1 MAHLKL
7 RGKTFYARIYTGGGR
22 SKDVCLHTQ
31 SKRIAEEKLRQ
42 IESSLFRGN
51 GLGLPT
57 KTPIGDVLDAYVEYI
72 RAHHTSKSAQTEIYR
87 LREAFGVV
95 CETALNLGL
104 VRAVSCPNN
113 RGEAHTIHV
122 MLEIGQNERGSRCT
136 SRMSIDPFG

>member
-104 VRAVSCPNN
+104 VRA
-113 RGEAHTIHV
+113 HTIHV

-136 SRMSIDPFG
+136 SRMSIDPLG